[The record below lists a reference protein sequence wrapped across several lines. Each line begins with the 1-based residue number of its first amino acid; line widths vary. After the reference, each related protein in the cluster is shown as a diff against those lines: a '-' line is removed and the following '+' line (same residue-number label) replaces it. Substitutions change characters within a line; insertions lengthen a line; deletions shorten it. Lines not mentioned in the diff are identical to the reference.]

1 MTNEVKVKSQTTAFL
16 EKTYGKQ
23 ITDPEAIE
31 YKERLVKFFALL
43 MEIDQRNKK
52 KNNENKNN

>member
-23 ITDPEAIE
+23 ITDQEAIE

-43 MEIDQRNKK
+43 MEIDQKNKRK
-52 KNNENKNN
+52 EGKNEN